1 MNTQL
6 PSRRSGGFAFLPVVV
21 LVALVGLMIP
31 TVKYV
36 TDPNLSFDNRGF
48 ARIAEKAG
56 FDDQTV
62 EKIRDQ
68 VTGGSKGQKK
78 EEVEKDFAQVLKERR
93 EERRANPEDG
103 EANNTSTTT
112 STSPVSE
119 ELVGMLDQQAQDSI
133 KNELN
138 PTPTPKA
145 TPKTEAVDTGGV
157 VAEAKK
163 AEAEAAAAAA
173 QAATNRLN
181 QSGYLSE
188 DDRVQIEEEN
198 RDRVA
203 EAAAQRWAGYAQ
215 NQAVDQKPT
224 SRYTTTQSPDN
235 NPTAQA
241 EIAAAVAQ
249 QRLLAE
255 QKAAEEA
262 RNTQLAANTFLDG
275 VSNWW
280 NNNVSGSL
288 DISGDL
294 GVSYQGTGLAG
305 NGSIPLPESAV
316 SSEQGFEDWQHAVA
330 GGAVTAGVVGG
341 GGLWR
346 GSFRIC
352 KVNDVGKYC

>member
-1 MNTQL
+1 M
-6 PSRRSGGFAFLPVVV
+6 
-21 LVALVGLMIP
+21 
-31 TVKYV
+31 
-36 TDPNLSFDNRGF
+36 
-48 ARIAEKAG
+48 
-56 FDDQTV
+56 
-62 EKIRDQ
+62 
-68 VTGGSKGQKK
+68 
-78 EEVEKDFAQVLKERR
+78 
-93 EERRANPEDG
+93 
-103 EANNTSTTT
+103 
-112 STSPVSE
+112 
-119 ELVGMLDQQAQDSI
+119 
-133 KNELN
+133 
-138 PTPTPKA
+138 
-145 TPKTEAVDTGGV
+145 
-157 VAEAKK
+157 AEAKK